1 MYSLIILIKNE
12 DKVKFSTKKIFFLIT
27 IVLFVGCSNLP
38 TPPNGTIEVD
48 KMAQILADIHLTE
61 AKLSKLSFQNY
72 DSSKV
77 AYRELERRL
86 FKKHSVD
93 SLTYRK
99 SFDFYTTQ
107 PEYMVKIYEKVD
119 KVLEEKK
126 KKKQLD

>member
-1 MYSLIILIKNE
+1 MYSLTILIKNE
-12 DKVKFSTKKIFFLIT
+12 DKVKFSTKKIFFLTT
-27 IVLFVGCSNLP
+27 IVLFVGCSTLP

-48 KMAQILADIHLTE
+48 KMAEILAEVHLTE
-61 AKLSKLSFQNY
+61 SKLSKLSFQNY

-77 AYRELERRL
+77 AYRELEKRL
-86 FKKHSVD
+86 FKKYSVD

-119 KVLEEKK
+119 KILEEKK

>member
-1 MYSLIILIKNE
+1 MKI
-12 DKVKFSTKKIFFLIT
+12 STKKIFFLIT
-27 IVLFVGCSNLP
+27 IVLFVRCSTLP
-38 TPPNGTIEVD
+38 TPPSGTIEVD
-48 KMAQILADIHLTE
+48 KMAQILAEVHLTE
-61 AKLSKLSFQNY
+61 SKLSKLSFQNY

-77 AYRELERRL
+77 AYRELESRL
-86 FKKHSVD
+86 FKKYSVD

-119 KVLEEKK
+119 KILDEKK

>member
-1 MYSLIILIKNE
+1 MKI
-12 DKVKFSTKKIFFLIT
+12 STKKIIFLIT
-27 IVLFVGCSNLP
+27 IVLFVRCSTLP
-38 TPPNGTIEVD
+38 TPPSGTIEVD
-48 KMAQILADIHLTE
+48 KMAQILAEVHLTE
-61 AKLSKLSFQNY
+61 SKLSKLSFQNY

-77 AYRELERRL
+77 AYRELESRL
-86 FKKHSVD
+86 FKKYSVD

-119 KVLEEKK
+119 KILDEKK